1 MWIDPLRARID
12 TATAEER
19 LFAEFLIE
27 WAQARG
33 ELLQALAELERDP
46 ASPGALH
53 ALFRALHSQKSG
65 LRMLRLDAAADL
77 VHALEDVLQPV
88 RDGRLPLGDSLRQL
102 LDRSGRLLEQSLHLH
117 GLQADAHALDL
128 HPVTRGLQRL
138 PPAGTER
145 EAQLA
150 VLQVLLDPWNA
161 EVVQGDEAS
170 QQADLDMFRRIG
182 GAAEARLQRES
193 EGALWREQIAKRLQA
208 ASGNPLPPLQVQAA
222 ALLWNVGRAQLPAD
236 LRLLER
242 APADAPRAAVWRAH
256 PEVAAAFLDARPQ
269 WRDCARLLGR
279 QLESRAAGPSEPL
292 SECVDLLRA
301 VAAWVAAGGR
311 QTLSET
317 AERGARARLGA
328 DVGWLEALLAVLDR
342 ETR

>member
-33 ELLQALAELERDP
+33 DLLRALAESERDP
-46 ASPGALH
+46 GSRSALN

-77 VHALEDVLQPV
+77 VHALEDALQPV
-88 RDGRLPLGDSLRQL
+88 RDGQLPLDESLRL
-102 LDRSGRLLEQSLHLH
+102 LLKRSGRLLEQSLHLH
-117 GLQADAHALDL
+117 GLQAHAYALDL
-128 HPVTRGLQRL
+128 HPVTRSLQRL
-138 PPAGTER
+138 APAGCER
-145 EAQLA
+145 EGQLA
-150 VLQVLLDPWNA
+150 VLQVLLDPWHA
-161 EVVQGDEAS
+161 AVGQGDEAS
-170 QQADLDMFRRIG
+170 LQADLDMFRRIG
-182 GAAEARLQRES
+182 GAAETRLQREA
-193 EGALWREQIAKRLQA
+193 EAALWREQIAKRLQA
-208 ASGNPLPPLQVQAA
+208 ASGNPLPLLQVQAA

-242 APADAPRAAVWRAH
+242 PPADAPRAAVWRAH

-269 WRDCARLLGR
+269 WRDCARLLGGQR
-279 QLESRAAGPSEPL
+279 DSRPAGPSEPL
-292 SECVDLLRA
+292 SECVDLLKA

-311 QTLSET
+311 QTVSET
-317 AERGARARLGA
+317 AERGARARLGTET
-328 DVGWLEALLAVLDR
+328 GWLETLLALLEEEAR
-342 ETR
+342 

>member
-33 ELLQALAELERDP
+33 QLLSALAECEHDP
-46 ASPGALH
+46 NSPAALN

-88 RDGRLPLGDSLRQL
+88 RDGRLPLDDELRSLL
-102 LDRSGRLLEQSLHLH
+102 KRSGRLLEQSLHGH
-117 GLQADAHALDL
+117 GLQASAYPLDL
-128 HPVTRGLQRL
+128 DPVTRGLQRL
-138 PPAGTER
+138 APVGRER
-145 EAQLA
+145 EEQLA
-150 VLQVLLDPWNA
+150 VLQMLLDPWSA
-161 EVVQGDEAS
+161 DVARGDEAS
-170 QQADLDMFRRIG
+170 LQADLDMFRRIG
-182 GAAEARLQRES
+182 GAADVRLQREADA
-193 EGALWREQIAKRLQA
+193 ALWREQIATRLHA
-208 ASGNPLPPLQVQAA
+208 ASGIPMAPMQVQGA

-242 APADAPRAAVWRAH
+242 APAEEARGSVWRGHAAI
-256 PEVAAAFLDARPQ
+256 AAAFLESRPR
-269 WRDCARLLGR
+269 WRECASLLGR
-279 QLESRAAGPSEPL
+279 QLEPRRSGPVEPVV
-292 SECVDLLRA
+292 ECVALLRA

-311 QTLSET
+311 QSLSD
-317 AERGARARLGA
+317 AAVRGARARLG
-328 DVGWLEALLAVLDR
+328 VETGWLDALVAMLER
-342 ETR
+342 

>member
-33 ELLQALAELERDP
+33 ELLRALAESERQP
-46 ASPGALH
+46 SSPGALN

-88 RDGRLPLGDSLRQL
+88 RDGALPLDDALRQL
-102 LDRSGRLLEQSLHLH
+102 LRRSGRLLEQSLHLH
-117 GLQADAHALDL
+117 GLEGPAYGLDL
-128 HPVTRGLQRL
+128 DPVTRSLRRL
-138 PPAGTER
+138 APAGRER
-145 EAQLA
+145 AEQLV
-150 VLQVLLDPWNA
+150 VLQVLLDPWSA
-161 EVVQGDEAS
+161 GPGRADEES
-170 QQADLDMFRRIG
+170 LQADLDMFRRIG
-182 GAAEARLQRES
+182 GAAETRLQREA
-193 EGALWREQIAKRLQA
+193 EGALWREQIAARLHA
-208 ASGNPLPPLQVQAA
+208 ASGMGLPLLQVQGA
-222 ALLWNVGRAQLPAD
+222 ALLWNVGRAQLPGD

-242 APADAPRAAVWRAH
+242 APADEPRSAVWRGH

-269 WRDCARLLGR
+269 WRDCASVLGR
-279 QLESRAAGPSEPL
+279 QLEPRRPGPVEPVVECAA
-292 SECVDLLRA
+292 LLRA

-311 QTLSET
+311 QTV
-317 AERGARARLGA
+317 AEPALRGARVRLGA
-328 DVGWLEALLAVLDR
+328 DTGWLDALIVVLQG
-342 ETR
+342 